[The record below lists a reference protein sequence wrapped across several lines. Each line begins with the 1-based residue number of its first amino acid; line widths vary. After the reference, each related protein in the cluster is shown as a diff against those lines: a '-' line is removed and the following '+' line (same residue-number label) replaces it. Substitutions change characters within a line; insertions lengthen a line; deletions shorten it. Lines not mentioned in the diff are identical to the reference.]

1 MDRGIFMACGR
12 RLICRIGSKSWA
24 SGTLKEG
31 DLIKMGSTEVQV
43 LSYIVGD

>member
-24 SGTLKEG
+24 SVTLKEG
-31 DLIKMGSTEVQV
+31 DLITMGSMEVQV
-43 LSYIVGD
+43 LLYVLGV